1 MQLVEDQG
9 NAQYKIHAYDRDW
22 VLINDQKIFNSVII
36 SPNYLVNPW
45 QPHSIKQLKPD
56 HFHPILR
63 LNPSVVVLGTGV
75 DFILLA
81 PEYLIPFYQ
90 RNIGV
95 EVMDNASAY
104 RTYTILMSEERDV
117 AAAILIGSESC

>member
-1 MQLVEDQG
+1 MQLVEDHG

-22 VLINDQKIFNSVII
+22 VLINDQKIFNSVVI
-36 SPNYLVNPW
+36 SPNDLINPW
-45 QPHSIKQLKPD
+45 QPRSVEQLKPD

-63 LNPSVVVLGTGV
+63 LNPSVFVLGTGV

-95 EVMDNASAY
+95 EVMDSASAC
-104 RTYTILMSEERDV
+104 RTYTLLMCEARNV
-117 AAAILIGSESC
+117 AAAILIDSP